1 MTGSRVLAVASGK
14 GGVGKTTTAV
24 ALGACAAAAGRS
36 AVVVDADLGMGN
48 LGTMVGL
55 TDATPTVHDVLAGSA
70 DVDDAIHEAPGDFD
84 VVPGSANLEQYAEA
98 DPAGLRDVVED
109 LRARYDLVVLD
120 SGAGLSHDTV
130 LPLGLADEV
139 VLVTTA
145 ADIAVA
151 NTATTREVANRLGAD
166 VRGVLVTS
174 ATGDVDTVRERID
187 APILGTVPRDEAIES
202 AADAGVPVTVH
213 APESPAARA
222 YAEFVA
228 SVLEV
233 PVTSMDLPDATTA
246 ETTGETPAETP
257 APDIPDAEGATLTDE
272 DEAESEPEQS
282 RSLINRLSGGL
293 IGGNDNN

>member
-1 MTGSRVLAVASGK
+1 MSDSRVLAVASGK

-36 AVVVDADLGMGN
+36 AVVVDTDLGMGN

-55 TDATPTVHDVLAGSA
+55 ADAHPTVHDVLAGAA
-70 DVDDAIHEAPGDFD
+70 DVDDAVHEAPGGFD
-84 VVPGSANLEQYAEA
+84 VLPGSTALDEYAEA
-98 DPAGLRDVVED
+98 DPAGLRDVVEA
-109 LRARYDLVVLD
+109 LRSRYDLVVLD
-120 SGAGLSHDTV
+120 TGAGLSHDTV

-139 VLVTTA
+139 LLVTTA

-151 NTATTREVANRLGAD
+151 NTATTREVAARLGAD

-174 ATGDVDTVRERID
+174 ATGDVATVRDRVD
-187 APILGTVPRDEAIES
+187 APVLGTIPRDKAIV
-202 AADAGVPVTVH
+202 AASDAGVPITVH

-233 PVTSMDLPDATTA
+233 PVTSLDLPEATT
-246 ETTGETPAETP
+246 
-257 APDIPDAEGATLTDE
+257 GATAPPNVPETDDDAFPIE
-272 DEAESEPEQS
+272 AAGVDEEAESGG
-282 RSLINRLSGGL
+282 RSLVNRLSGGL